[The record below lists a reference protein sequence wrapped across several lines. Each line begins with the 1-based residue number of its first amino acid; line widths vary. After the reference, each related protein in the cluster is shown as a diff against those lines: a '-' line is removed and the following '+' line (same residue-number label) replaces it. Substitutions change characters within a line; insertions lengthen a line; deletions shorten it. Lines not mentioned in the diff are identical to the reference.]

1 MVDLGVLFIPLVQ
14 LKYKKKGVPAY
25 ISENLDVK
33 SGRTLG
39 TLINY
44 SFSLLFL
51 IFPLDLMTIL
61 LIINNDLFP

>member
-1 MVDLGVLFIPLVQ
+1 MVDLGVLFILLVQ

-39 TLINY
+39 TLMNY

-51 IFPLDLMTIL
+51 IFPL
-61 LIINNDLFP
+61 